1 MFVKN
6 CNSYISTYY
15 KDLKDFLKNKETII
29 KKNKIIII
37 EYYIDFDLI
46 SYLNTIEII
55 KDQDNNNIE
64 CINTDIK
71 TGVNY
76 YDPENIKELINEKIT
91 DNNFCNIQIIP

>member
-15 KDLKDFLKNKETII
+15 KDLKDFLKNPETII